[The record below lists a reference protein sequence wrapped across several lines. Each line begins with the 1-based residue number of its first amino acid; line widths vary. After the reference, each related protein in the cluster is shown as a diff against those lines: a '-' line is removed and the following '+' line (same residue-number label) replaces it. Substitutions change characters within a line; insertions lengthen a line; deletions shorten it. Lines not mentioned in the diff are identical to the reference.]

1 MASSA
6 TSTVYTEV
14 IEDVIDKVRDEFINN
29 GGPGETV
36 LSELQG
42 VINIPY
48 PFLSFSPN
56 NVAVNLLGFFQ
67 ISTFFFP
74 DW

>member
-48 PFLSFSPN
+48 PFLSFSPY

-67 ISTFFFP
+67 ISKPFFS
-74 DW
+74 